1 MNIAGLF
8 FIVLF
13 FAEIYAYNEY
23 PIYYLV
29 LGIILIWLDY
39 DHNTKQP

>member
-13 FAEIYAYNEY
+13 FTEIYANNEY
-23 PIYYLV
+23 PVYYLA

-39 DHNTKQP
+39 DRNKKQP

>member
-13 FAEIYAYNEY
+13 FAEIYANNEY
-23 PIYYLV
+23 PVYYLA
-29 LGIILIWLDY
+29 LGIILIYLDY
-39 DHNTKQP
+39 DTKEQP